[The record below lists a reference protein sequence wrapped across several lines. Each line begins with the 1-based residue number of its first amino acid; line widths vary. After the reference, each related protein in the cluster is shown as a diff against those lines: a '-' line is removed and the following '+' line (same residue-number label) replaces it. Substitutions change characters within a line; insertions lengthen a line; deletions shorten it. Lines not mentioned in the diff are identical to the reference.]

1 MITEFSTVKDLQ
13 RKTDQIDGFY
23 QAYCQQEQGLTETV
37 DSLKKDIDRDMK
49 ASTVLKHLLDIMVK
63 DEVARTAGLIT
74 YGLKTIFEDQNLT
87 FTPEITKKNEK
98 IYIELKT
105 NDNGIEGGY
114 KSFGGSVAVIE
125 SFLLRVLCLLKKKY
139 AKFMILDETFSAVG
153 VEYIAN
159 TGKLISELSK
169 KIGLDVLLVTHQKEF
184 QHSAD
189 HVYRVK
195 ESKNGLIMEKIK

>member
-1 MITEFSTVKDLQ
+1 MITIKDLQ
-13 RKTDQIDGFY
+13 RRTDQIDGFY
-23 QAYCQQEQGLTETV
+23 QAYCQQKQELTETV

-49 ASTVLKHLLDIMVK
+49 TSTVLKHLLDIMVK
-63 DEVARTAGLIT
+63 DEVARMAGLIT

-125 SFLLRVLCLLKKKY
+125 SFLLRVLCLLKKKF